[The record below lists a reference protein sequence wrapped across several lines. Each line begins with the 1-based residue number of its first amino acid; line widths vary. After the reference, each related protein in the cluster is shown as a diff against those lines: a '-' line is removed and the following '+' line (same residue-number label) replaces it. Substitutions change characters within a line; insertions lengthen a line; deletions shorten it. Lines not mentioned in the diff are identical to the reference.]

1 MKTTYMKPEI
11 QVMKMNGECTMAAN
25 SVTVNANEHNDGS
38 RAKFDDFGAF
48 EEDETSS
55 NGFNLWQD

>member
-11 QVMKMNGECTMAAN
+11 QVMKMNGECTMNVN
-25 SVTVNANEHNDGS
+25 SVAVSVTEQNTGS
-38 RAKFDDFGAF
+38 RAKFDDFDVF